1 MAAYLTFGLTN
12 TLVGHANGWTESSNM
27 SVRWWNQRNG
37 DYGAG
42 FLMMLYVVDTMGG
55 SNAFQRLISDSAKGS
70 QGIVNLALSPEPG
83 ATPVGT
89 TFSDIFANF
98 SAAATLDSN
107 QLGLG
112 FSNLDLAFGC
122 SSTIC
127 RIQYSGFND
136 TWSEM
141 ARSGVQEIEGW
152 GVRAYRYTGGTGAQL
167 SIRVQPSES
176 GFMGSLLQ
184 RDSSTG
190 TWSISNMV
198 VDPTSSDLLG
208 LVQSFGS
215 DIDDVWV
222 IVRFESS
229 IGDCDYAYASCG
241 PLPPEGYPTAS
252 MEVFAQLI
260 TDPAEISISESATFD
275 RDGDGNDDS
284 VEMEYQVLSQAF
296 YERVDVLI
304 ESIDSEGQVV
314 SSSTNRMIAG
324 NSDPVEGRFWFTPPS
339 DGDWTFRLS
348 LIDGEGSEVDQVLG
362 YHCLLYT
369 SPSPRDGLLSRMPS
383 SA

>member
-1 MAAYLTFGLTN
+1 
-12 TLVGHANGWTESSNM
+12 M

-176 GFMGSLLQ
+176 GFVGSLLQ
-184 RDSSTG
+184 RDSSG
-190 TWSISNMV
+190 TWSISMW
-198 VDPTSSDLLG
+198 LWIR
-208 LVQSFGS
+208 LVQTYWDWYSHS
-215 DIDDVWV
+215 
-222 IVRFESS
+222 
-229 IGDCDYAYASCG
+229 
-241 PLPPEGYPTAS
+241 
-252 MEVFAQLI
+252 
-260 TDPAEISISESATFD
+260 
-275 RDGDGNDDS
+275 
-284 VEMEYQVLSQAF
+284 
-296 YERVDVLI
+296 
-304 ESIDSEGQVV
+304 
-314 SSSTNRMIAG
+314 
-324 NSDPVEGRFWFTPPS
+324 GR
-339 DGDWTFRLS
+339 
-348 LIDGEGSEVDQVLG
+348 
-362 YHCLLYT
+362 Y
-369 SPSPRDGLLSRMPS
+369 
-383 SA
+383 